1 MPPMKAEA
9 GLEVMEDTKGELAR
23 PVRDGDEISIG
34 YWGEDVLAVVKAG
47 GTIRPDKE
55 ITWKKEGSVY
65 GRSI

>member
-23 PVRDGDEISIG
+23 PVKDGDEISIG

-47 GTIRPDKE
+47 GTTRPDKAR
-55 ITWKKEGSVY
+55 TWKKEGLVS
-65 GRSI
+65 GKSI